1 MFKQQLSIILKDLN
15 KHKRNK
21 SQLLEEAVQ
30 KRLDLSLQT
39 YYRDILESYEFL
51 SSRNALK
58 LARKLNRS

>member
-1 MFKQQLSIILKDLN
+1 MFKHQLSSILKDLN

-30 KRLDLSLQT
+30 KRLDLSLQN

-51 SSRNALK
+51 SNRNALK

>member
-1 MFKQQLSIILKDLN
+1 MFKHQLSIILKDLN
-15 KHKRNK
+15 NHKRNK